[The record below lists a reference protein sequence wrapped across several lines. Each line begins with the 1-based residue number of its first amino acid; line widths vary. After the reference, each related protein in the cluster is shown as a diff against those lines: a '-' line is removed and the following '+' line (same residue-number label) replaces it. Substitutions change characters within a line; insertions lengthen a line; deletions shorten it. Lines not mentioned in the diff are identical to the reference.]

1 MRRNGSGKISFKQY
15 RFTDLLIFAAIL
27 AAFELILHFAF
38 KAFEGNGAF
47 FTFSPMV
54 PIIVLVMMRWGWI
67 SVFYA
72 VGDGALF
79 CLLNGAGF
87 ESYVIY
93 CAGNAFVILLL
104 FFTRFVGKERIR
116 KSLYLSMLMVLLGWL
131 LTVFGRSAVAACFG
145 INFAEALTGQLW
157 ELISLAVG
165 LLLIAGM
172 RKLDGIFEDQK
183 HYLLRM
189 EEERLEKIR
198 RDEFG
203 DEPIELDG
211 ETISILNKRDDEWQ

>member
-1 MRRNGSGKISFKQY
+1 MRRNGSRKISFEQY
-15 RFTDLLIFAAIL
+15 RLTDLFIFAAVL

-47 FTFSPMV
+47 FTFSPLV
-54 PIIVLVMMRWGWI
+54 PVVLLVMMRWGWV

-79 CLLNGAGF
+79 CLLNGAGWQ
-87 ESYVIY
+87 SYIIY
-93 CAGNAFVILLL
+93 CAGNAFVMFLL
-104 FFTRFVGKERIR
+104 FYMRFVGKERIR
-116 KSLYLSMLMVLLGWL
+116 KSVYLSLLMVVIGWVLIVLG
-131 LTVFGRSAVAACFG
+131 RAIIAVCTG
-145 INFAEALTGQLW
+145 MNFLDALSGQLW

-165 LLLIAGM
+165 LLLIAVM

-189 EEERLEKIR
+189 EEERLEKQR

-203 DEPIELDG
+203 DEPIELD
-211 ETISILNKRDDEWQ
+211 EDTLSILNKRDDEWQ